1 MSGTEMTGVGELDV
15 VDDVP
20 SESDDPLALSLL
32 LLFNGLMD
40 VHDAEVIGLPA
51 G

>member
-1 MSGTEMTGVGELDV
+1 MTGVGELDV

-20 SESDDPLALSLL
+20 SESDDPPLALSLL

-40 VHDAEVIGLPA
+40 VHDVEVIGLPA